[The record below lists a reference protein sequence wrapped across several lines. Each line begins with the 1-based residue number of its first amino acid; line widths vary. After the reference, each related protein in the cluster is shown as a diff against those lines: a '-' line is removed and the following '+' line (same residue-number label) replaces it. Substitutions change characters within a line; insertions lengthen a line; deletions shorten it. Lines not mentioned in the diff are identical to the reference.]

1 MTLCIAKSSG
11 EQQHRNGHDMTK
23 LNEPPQAQNYNLT
36 VLHTHSSYILVF
48 VTQQTEPL
56 KYLDKMKLMA
66 VLGSF
71 L

>member
-36 VLHTHSSYILVF
+36 VLHTLSSYILVF